1 MEYEIISK
9 YKSAKEAV
17 LRTREIENDKIRLTI
32 NKRIVE
38 VLKSMKKRNATK
50 GEKQIALEV
59 LTYSLQS
66 QKRN

>member
-38 VLKSMKKRNATK
+38 VLKSMKKRNAKK